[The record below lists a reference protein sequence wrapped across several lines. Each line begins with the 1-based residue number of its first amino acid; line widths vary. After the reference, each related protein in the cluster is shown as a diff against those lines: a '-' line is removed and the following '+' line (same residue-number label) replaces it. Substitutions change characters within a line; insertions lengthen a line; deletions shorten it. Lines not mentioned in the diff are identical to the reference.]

1 MMPTTPTGSR
11 RTATWP
17 PNDPTRRSSHSMR
30 SAAAAKASSAI
41 MVAPTWPTWENHS
54 GAPISVLM
62 SAAISSCRA
71 A

>member
-17 PNDPTRRSSHSMR
+17 PNDPTRRSSHWTC
-30 SAAAAKASSAI
+30 SAAAANASSAI
-41 MVAPTWPTWENHS
+41 IVAPTCPTWENQS

-62 SAAISSCRA
+62 RVAISSCRA